1 MKARRGEARQARQGE
16 ARQGEAR
23 QDEARGIE
31 VKVTSGEET
40 RADEE
45 NQAIKGEKEK
55 DELVSE
61 DNNNNKENLPIAGH
75 PPGRS

>member
-1 MKARRGEARQARQGE
+1 MKAKRGEARR
-16 ARQGEAR
+16 
-23 QDEARGIE
+23 DEARGIE
-31 VKVTSGEET
+31 VKLTSGEET

-45 NQAIKGEKEK
+45 CQAIKGEKEK

-61 DNNNNKENLPIAGH
+61 DNNNNNKENLPIAGH